1 MQPTPQTSRMAQNL
15 QTESGNLGKAALQIV
30 TACSGTCG
38 TRHLSISTGVIHISL
53 FPGTKKIRRNLERKA
68 VLRESK
74 QSSL

>member
-30 TACSGTCG
+30 TACSG